1 MSPNDTPSQNKFL
14 KAKIRIGSCKGP
26 VSYNA
31 KINVFH
37 HDDIPHKA
45 RERALE
51 VKEWARSK
59 LLDENNMKWN
69 NGTDLNIPLCE
80 RRSME
85 NFIRDRSKP
94 YVYNYRSESLESLKS
109 NEVIDKP
116 TKFHISRQNEIKLN
130 EILNDRKTNLISRGQ
145 YKRMEE
151 APINSNLVNSRQW
164 NSSSVLT
171 MKEYKESLDQF
182 TNKARASTAKSNSR
196 YLNEYLSPTNQTSHL
211 QDLIRNQKTEG
222 TFNRMKGV
230 TLKEKE
236 EIISSKDQFINRQAV
251 EKSKKYKTDKHSGL
265 WEYNKIEKKYMWSDT
280 ASFDIN
286 SKGDTI
292 TVHNPVSYN
301 LEGPTTNRPVSSQ
314 QDLWL
319 VGFKHV
325 K

>member
-1 MSPNDTPSQNKFL
+1 MSPNDNPSQSKFL

-26 VSYNA
+26 VSYPA

-37 HDDIPHKA
+37 HDDIPQKA
-45 RERALE
+45 RDRALD

-59 LLDENNMKWN
+59 LLDENNTKWN
-69 NGTDLNIPLCE
+69 NVTNLNIPLCE

-94 YVYNYRSESLESLKS
+94 FVYNFRAESLESLKS

-151 APINSNLVNSRQW
+151 APVSNNLNNSKQW

-171 MKEYKESLDQF
+171 MKEYKQSLDHV
-182 TNKARASTAKSNSR
+182 TNKARASTAKSNIR
-196 YLNEYLSPTNQTSHL
+196 YLNEYLSPIDQTNHL
-211 QDLIRNQKTEG
+211 QNLIRNQKGEG
-222 TFNRMKGV
+222 TFNRIKGV

-236 EIISSKDQFINRQAV
+236 EIINTRDQFINRQAV

-265 WEYNKIEKKYMWSDT
+265 WEYNNIEKKYMWSDT
-280 ASFDIN
+280 ASFNIN
-286 SKGDTI
+286 SKGDI
-292 TVHNPVSYN
+292 VTVHNPVSYN
-301 LEGPTTNRPVSSQ
+301 LEGPTSNRPVSSQ

-319 VGFKHV
+319 IGFKHV